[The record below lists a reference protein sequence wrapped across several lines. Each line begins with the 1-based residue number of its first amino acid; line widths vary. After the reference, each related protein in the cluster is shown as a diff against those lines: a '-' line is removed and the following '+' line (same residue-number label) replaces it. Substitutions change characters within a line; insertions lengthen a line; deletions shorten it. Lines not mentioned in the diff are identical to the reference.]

1 MHQVMPGSKAYIDR
15 LEKAARKLNVHI
27 LVQSR
32 VTKLLMEG
40 DRVAGIEATGPANGY
55 IKVRAHRAVILASGD
70 MSANA
75 ALLRKYIPS
84 WPEDISPINP
94 LSTGDGQLM
103 AAAIGAQIVGR
114 PDMGPQHILNLR
126 FVTPPRPTF
135 FSKLP
140 LSRAATGAMAW
151 AVKHMP
157 AFMIR
162 PFASSFLA
170 SSIVPDPQVYEAG
183 AILVD
188 TQGGRIVAGMTAG
201 IQVAKLPKKQ
211 CYVLLDERLAA
222 KFSRWPHFFAT
233 APAVAYAY
241 FKDFKRSRP
250 DLLFTAQTLTEL
262 SAKLGF
268 VGGQLEKTV
277 ADVNSEREPDKQIVK
292 GPYHALGPLQLWAL
306 PSPIGLRVD
315 TKLRVLNHNGT
326 PIRGLFAAGGVGVG
340 KFNIILGHGH
350 GLGWAFTSGRLAG
363 QNAVQLAQSMDAGNV
378 AKRSDDI
385 VERTGATATVGTSSK
400 ANTY

>member
-1 MHQVMPGSKAYIDR
+1 
-15 LEKAARKLNVHI
+15 
-27 LVQSR
+27 
-32 VTKLLMEG
+32 
-40 DRVAGIEATGPANGY
+40 
-55 IKVRAHRAVILASGD
+55 
-70 MSANA
+70 
-75 ALLRKYIPS
+75 
-84 WPEDISPINP
+84 
-94 LSTGDGQLM
+94 LM

-114 PDMGPQHILNLR
+114 PDYGPQHILNLR
-126 FVTPPRPTF
+126 FLTPPKPTF

-140 LSRAATGAMAW
+140 LFSAATGAMTW

-183 AILVD
+183 AMLVD
-188 TQGGRIVAGMTAG
+188 TQGGPIVAGMTAG

-211 CYVLLDERLAA
+211 CYVLLDDRLAA
-222 KFSRWPHFFAT
+222 KFNRWPHFFAT
-233 APAVAYAY
+233 APGVAYAY

-250 DLLFTAQTLTEL
+250 DLLFTARTLTEL

-277 ADVNSEREPDKQIVK
+277 ADVNGGREPDKQLMK

-315 TKLRVLNHNGT
+315 TQLRVLNPDGA
-326 PIRGLFAAGGVGVG
+326 PIPGLFAAGGVGVG
-340 KFNIILGHGH
+340 KFNVILGHGH

-363 QNAVQLAQSMDAGNV
+363 QNAVQLAQTMDTGNV
-378 AKRSDDI
+378 ARRADEL
-385 VERTGATATVGTSSK
+385 VERRGAPAAVGTSSK
-400 ANTY
+400 VSTY